1 MNGYLNVTSNFA
13 SILAS
18 LLFSPF
24 GSRQRR
30 GAAIAFLG
38 FMLVLTTACSNKKV
52 SNPLANVDSK
62 QPDKVLFDRALEAL
76 KSNKFE
82 VARLSLQTLINTYPD
97 SEYIARAKLGI
108 ADSWYAEGGTA
119 AYTQAEIEYKDFQT
133 FFPNMAEAAEAQYK
147 IANIHFQEM
156 EKPDRDYTHALRAE
170 DEYRQMILQ
179 YPDSKLLPQAKARLL
194 QVQEVLG
201 EREFRVGRFYYL
213 RESYAAAIARLRSV
227 VEKYPIY
234 SKADEGYYLLG
245 QTYEAQIARVRS
257 TPLSNAAGESA
268 KAKGIEAFTKSAA
281 DAYTQIVKRYPM
293 GLRADDAKARLEALH
308 QPVPQPSPE
317 MIAQNKK
324 EMESREST
332 GMMGQFMEN
341 FRRRPNMDLAS
352 KVGEPTL
359 VDPKIVSPTD
369 VAEETVRVFSSATG
383 KPGPSSIGVE
393 TVKGPLGPS
402 QNAPRS
408 DAPPGSPQ
416 TLSAPAAAAPD
427 TAAPTGG
434 AAAAP
439 AAGEN
444 PYGELKPDAA
454 ASDTTAAPDAAASD
468 TAAAPAEVPPP
479 APAQTN
485 EIQSGTT
492 DNKPPD
498 SVNQPPAAN
507 QNDSSSSS
515 SSKKKKGKKK

>member
-1 MNGYLNVTSNFA
+1 MA
-13 SILAS
+13 LAT
-18 LLFSPF
+18 
-24 GSRQRR
+24 GC
-30 GAAIAFLG
+30 
-38 FMLVLTTACSNKKV
+38 TNKKV
-52 SNPLANVDSK
+52 SNPLANLDSK
-62 QPDKVLFDRALEAL
+62 QPDKVLFDRALDAL

-179 YPDSKLLPQAKARLL
+179 YPDSKLLPQAKGRLL
-194 QVQEVLG
+194 EVQEVLG

-213 RESYAAAIARLRSV
+213 RESYPAAIARLRSV
-227 VEKYPIY
+227 VEKYPLY

-245 QTYEAQIARVRS
+245 QTYEAQIGRIRAIPSVS
-257 TPLSNAAGESA
+257 SLQETA
-268 KAKGIEAFTKSAA
+268 KANGIQEFTKEAA
-281 DAYTQIVKRYPM
+281 DAYGQIVKRYPM
-293 GLRADDAKARLEALH
+293 GLRSEYAKARLADLH
-308 QPVPQPSPE
+308 QPVPQPTSE

-341 FRRRPNMDLAS
+341 FRRRPNVNQAS
-352 KVGEPTL
+352 KVGDPTL
-359 VDPKIVSPTD
+359 VDPKIVSATE
-369 VAEETVRVFSSATG
+369 VTQATVRAMSPGAGATG
-383 KPGPSSIGVE
+383 PSTIGVE
-393 TVKGPLGPS
+393 TLKGPLAPS
-402 QNAPRS
+402 QAAPRS
-408 DAPPGSPQ
+408 DAPPANAPTVDPNAVPAPASNAPPSGGAA
-416 TLSAPAAAAPD
+416 SAPA
-427 TAAPTGG
+427 
-434 AAAAP
+434 
-439 AAGEN
+439 EQN

-454 ASDTTAAPDAAASD
+454 AADAPPA
-468 TAAAPAEVPPP
+468 AEVPPP
-479 APAQTN
+479 APPQTN
-485 EIQSGTT
+485 EIQPGSS

-498 SVNQPPAAN
+498 SVNQPPASSPSNAS
-507 QNDSSSSS
+507 SSSSS
-515 SSKKKKGKKK
+515 SSKKKKGKKIFPF

>member
-1 MNGYLNVTSNFA
+1 MS
-13 SILAS
+13 
-18 LLFSPF
+18 LFSAK
-24 GSRQRR
+24 QRV
-30 GAAIAFLG
+30 GAFLLLA
-38 FMLVLTTACSNKKV
+38 FVLMLGTACNNKKV

-179 YPDSKLLPQAKARLL
+179 YPDSKLLPQAKERLL
-194 QVQEVLG
+194 EVQEVLG
-201 EREFRVGRFYYL
+201 ERECRVGRFYYL
-213 RESYAAAIARLRSV
+213 RESYSAAIARLRSV
-227 VEKYPIY
+227 VDKYPLY

-245 QTYEAQIARVRS
+245 QTYEAQISRIRS
-257 TPLSNAAGESA
+257 MPLNNAAGEAA
-268 KAKGIEAFTKSAA
+268 KANGLREFTKSAA

-293 GLRADDAKARLEALH
+293 GLRAEDAKARLEALH
-308 QPVPQPSPE
+308 QPVPQPTPE

-332 GMMGQFMEN
+332 GMMGQFVEN
-341 FRRRPNMDLAS
+341 FHRRPNLDQAS

-383 KPGPSSIGVE
+383 TPGPSKIGVE
-393 TVKGPLGPS
+393 TIKGPLGPS

-408 DAPPGSPQ
+408 DAPAATPQ
-416 TLSAPAAAAPD
+416 TLSAPPTPTPD
-427 TAAPTGG
+427 TAAPAGTPT
-434 AAAAP
+434 AAP
-439 AAGEN
+439 AEQN
-444 PYGELKPDAA
+444 PYGELKPDATS
-454 ASDTTAAPDAAASD
+454 SDQTATPDAEPAVE
-468 TAAAPAEVPPP
+468 APLP
-479 APAQTN
+479 APPQTN
-485 EIQSGTT
+485 EIQSGAT

-498 SVNQPPAAN
+498 SVNQASPTSA
-507 QNDSSSSS
+507 NDSNSSS
-515 SSKKKKGKKK
+515 SSKKKKGKKKFPF